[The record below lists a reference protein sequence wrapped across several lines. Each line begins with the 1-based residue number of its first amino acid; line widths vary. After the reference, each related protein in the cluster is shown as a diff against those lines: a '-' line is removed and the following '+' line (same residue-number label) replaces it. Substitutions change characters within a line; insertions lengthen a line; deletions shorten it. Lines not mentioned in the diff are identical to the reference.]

1 MLVYH
6 YNADTGVYLNTSSE
20 ADEDPMQPGHFLI
33 PANATERLP
42 PSPPDPKKQR
52 AVFSDGAW
60 TVETI
65 PVPPAI
71 NKNMKDAP
79 GDHLFKNMSILE
91 VLKGG
96 VSNE

>member
-1 MLVYH
+1 MIVYH

-20 ADEDPMQPGHFLI
+20 ADEDPLEPGHFLI
-33 PANATERLP
+33 PANATDLIP
-42 PSPPDPKKQR
+42 PYVPNPKKEH

-71 NKNMKDAP
+71 NKNMKEAP
-79 GDHLFKNMSILE
+79 GDRLWPNMTILE
-91 VLKGG
+91 ALKGG